1 MRTSEF
7 HPHLIIILFFET
19 ESYKII
25 VIFSYFFQFRNITI
39 ESCMENIHQRIFHYR
54 LMKCSQIS
62 KSRIPRP
69 LLKKSKHKVQV
80 HLYQL
85 PNQVIFKTFWRK
97 LLSFLI
103 LGTSGAW
110 AAKSL
115 SPIGQDWPAASPEL
129 PKSKSGASFWG
140 EMKKSSKAPES
151 KSLEI
156 LDDEEDI
163 GEGKISLTLKKK

>member
-1 MRTSEF
+1 M
-7 HPHLIIILFFET
+7 I
-19 ESYKII
+19 
-25 VIFSYFFQFRNITI
+25 
-39 ESCMENIHQRIFHYR
+39 
-54 LMKCSQIS
+54 
-62 KSRIPRP
+62 
-69 LLKKSKHKVQV
+69 
-80 HLYQL
+80 
-85 PNQVIFKTFWRK
+85 
-97 LLSFLI
+97 LI

-156 LDDEEDI
+156 LDDEDDL
-163 GEGKISLTLKKK
+163 GEGKNFYQKRFDVFSLERKLLCF